1 MTIETSRTR
10 VQVDGEL
17 VERMAGLLAR
27 YPVLS
32 EEEIEALVAFLA
44 RGPLIE
50 RGTLLGR
57 PGMADQFALLKRDR
71 ARGFGM
77 SRTGLLV
84 IAAMVAALVAACAL
98 LWDFGL

>member
-10 VQVDGEL
+10 DKVDGEL
-17 VERMAGLLAR
+17 IERMAGLLAR
-27 YPVLS
+27 YPALS
-32 EEEIEALVAFLA
+32 EEEAEALVAFLA

-50 RGTLLGR
+50 RGMVLGR

-71 ARGFGM
+71 GRGFGM

-84 IAAMVAALVAACAL
+84 IATLVAVLVAACAL

>member
-1 MTIETSRTR
+1 MTIEMSRTR
-10 VQVDGEL
+10 DKADSEL

-27 YPVLS
+27 YPALS
-32 EEEIEALVAFLA
+32 EEETETLVAFLA

-50 RGTLLGR
+50 RGTVLGR
-57 PGMADQFALLKRDR
+57 PGMADRFALLKRDR

-84 IAAMVAALVAACAL
+84 IAAIVAALVAACAL

>member
-10 VQVDGEL
+10 DKADSEL
-17 VERMAGLLAR
+17 VDRMAGLLAR
-27 YPVLS
+27 YPALC
-32 EEEIEALVAFLA
+32 EEETEALVAFLA

-50 RGTLLGR
+50 RGTVLGR
-57 PGMADQFALLKRDR
+57 PGMGEQFALLKQERG
-71 ARGFGM
+71 RGFGM
-77 SRTGLLV
+77 SRTGLLA